1 MDLEHW
7 SKLLSRVLRHRPDLV
22 GIKLDKAGWASIE
35 KLLAKLQV
43 RDPTWDLA
51 RLMRVVE
58 RNDKQRFALSEDRKR
73 IRAVHGHSVPV
84 ELGYGPSRPPKQ
96 LFHGT
101 TRVALSGIRDKGIL
115 KGHRRH
121 VHLSVD
127 HTTAMSV
134 GSRRG
139 RAVVLAVRAGDM
151 HRAGFS
157 FACSSNGVWLVD
169 RVPIEFI
176 DFQV

>member
-51 RLMRVVE
+51 RLTMIIE
-58 RNDKQRFALSEDRKR
+58 RKDKQRFALSQDRKR

-84 ELGYGPSRPPKQ
+84 ELGYRPSRPPEY

-101 TRVALSGIRDKGIL
+101 T
-115 KGHRRH
+115 
-121 VHLSVD
+121 
-127 HTTAMSV
+127 
-134 GSRRG
+134 
-139 RAVVLAVRAGDM
+139 
-151 HRAGFS
+151 
-157 FACSSNGVWLVD
+157 
-169 RVPIEFI
+169 P
-176 DFQV
+176 